1 MLNTTLGDI
10 QNHAEMHDKAGG
22 GRWGIAAGQE
32 AI

>member
-10 QNHAEMHDKAGG
+10 KNHAEMHDKAG

-32 AI
+32 AV